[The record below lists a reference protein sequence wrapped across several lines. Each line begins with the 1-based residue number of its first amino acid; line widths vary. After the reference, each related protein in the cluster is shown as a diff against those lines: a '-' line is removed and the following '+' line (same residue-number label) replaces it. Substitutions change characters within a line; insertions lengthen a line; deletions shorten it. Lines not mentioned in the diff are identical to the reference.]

1 MPRTSDKRERLI
13 RSADQLIL
21 SQGFKQTTLSDIAA
35 DSGVPLG
42 NVYYYFKTKEDICKT
57 IVDTRIEAMQTL
69 LEQCSQSEDPRARLL
84 RFLDYPLTVKQDLSK
99 DGCPIGTLSYEL
111 SRHDQPL
118 NESSQRLIHV
128 IMDWSQAQF
137 QAMGKPDAEELGLQ
151 FVSNLQ
157 GMSLIANALD
167 DPGVVDR
174 MVQRTRSWIESL

>member
-13 RSADQLIL
+13 RSADRLIL

-57 IVDTRIEAMQTL
+57 IVDTRIEAMQAL
-69 LEQCSQSEDPRARLL
+69 LEQCSQPDEPKARLL
-84 RFLDYPLTVKQDLSK
+84 RFLDYPPTIKHDLSQ
-99 DGCPIGTLSYEL
+99 DGCPIGTLCYEL
-111 SRHDQPL
+111 SRHERPL

-128 IMDWSQAQF
+128 LLDWSKAQF
-137 QAMGKPDAEELGLQ
+137 QAMGRPDAEAMALQ

-157 GMSLIANALD
+157 GMSLIANALE
-167 DPGVVDR
+167 DPNVIEQ